1 MRCNCPKAT
10 NQADTVFSSNEIKE
24 QILTRLFPRFSPS
37 AIAYFPPY
45 TWALISLLPFDSW

>member
-1 MRCNCPKAT
+1 MRCDWPNAT
-10 NQADTVFSSNEIKE
+10 NQEDIVFSSNEIKE
-24 QILTRLFPRFSPS
+24 QNLTRLFPRFSPS